1 MKLSDTQKHWN
12 TFYKKN
18 KLKKNSS
25 FSNFVL
31 KKINNNA
38 DIIDIGC
45 GDGRDS
51 FFFKDFFKKVH
62 ALDKSSVVIK
72 KNNIRKKK
80 HKINNLKF
88 TKNNIAKERFW
99 WKKKYKNIYARFFIH
114 AINYKEQLFFL
125 KNLKKIS
132 SASSLIFLEFRTID
146 DPTFKYGT
154 KLSKYERIYGHYR
167 RFINVRDFKKILKE
181 NKFKILYYKS
191 SFDFSVFR
199 NQKPHLAR
207 FIIKND

>member
-1 MKLSDTQKHWN
+1 MIDKFTNKHWD

-18 KLKKNSS
+18 RLNKNSP
-25 FSNFVL
+25 FSNFVIKRIIN
-31 KKINNNA
+31 KKNIL
-38 DIIDIGC
+38 DIGC
-45 GDGRDS
+45 GDGRDT
-51 FFFKDFFKKVH
+51 FFFKKFFLKVD
-62 ALDKSSVVIK
+62 ALDKSKIVIK
-72 KNNIRKKK
+72 KNKIYSNREKIKKINFFNKNISKKK
-80 HKINNLKF
+80 FKWN
-88 TKNNIAKERFW
+88 
-99 WKKKYKNIYARFFIH
+99 KKYENIYARFFIH
-114 AINYKEQLFFL
+114 AINYNEESSFF

-132 SASSLIFLEFRTID
+132 NKKTLIFLEFRTIK
-146 DPTFKYGT
+146 DPTFKYGK

-167 RFINVRDFKKILKE
+167 RFINVKDFKKILKE